1 MSSYRFIAAA
11 LFLTGA
17 ACTDTDS
24 ATNLHTEGPPKVEQV
39 RIRETFIDASG
50 SPGQRVVFGFGTH
63 PQATSDE
70 EHAVTSALAA
80 GDHTQIRFRV
90 IMDQLILGNNLE
102 EIACRA
108 PVGPD
113 GAFDRVPVGATPDD
127 VALCSTAKDVLPQSC
142 KGEHAVCLCQLDG
155 GCVVGADLVMKG
167 QPVGVLDDNQDGAAD
182 LDRFIK
188 GAVGIKCG
196 AIDVPVNI
204 NASYWNPSGFQQVPA
219 MGGFDALGPAIVL
232 IPDVAPGTPT
242 GMMPEAALPT
252 NTTCQIVFD
261 SSVVNVRGESVCA
274 PAGGDPNL
282 DCTPGDTSAVT
293 FKTEPMN
300 VTNDGISIASTDA
313 FFLAVNAAVD
323 ATTTSAITITNG
335 ATAVTGFTI
344 QTSGTVTGSQLK
356 VIPTTAWPANA
367 TLTVTIPS
375 GFHDAFGVSAPMSI
389 SIPITTGP

>member
-1 MSSYRFIAAA
+1 MSSYRFIAAVV
-11 LFLTGA
+11 LFA
-17 ACTDTDS
+17 SPACTDTDS
-24 ATNLHTEGPPKVEQV
+24 ATNLHPSGPPKIEQV
-39 RIRETFIDASG
+39 RMRETFLDASG
-50 SPGQRVVFGFGTH
+50 TPGQRVVFGFGTH

-70 EHAVTSALAA
+70 EHQVTSALAA
-80 GDHTQIRFRV
+80 GDHTLIRFRI

-113 GAFDRVPVGATPDD
+113 GAFDRVPIGATPDD
-127 VALCSTAKDVLPQSC
+127 IALCTTAKDVLPQSC
-142 KGEHAVCLCQLDG
+142 KGDHAVCLCQLDG
-155 GCVVGADLVMKG
+155 GCIVGSDPIAKG

-188 GAVGIKCG
+188 GSVGLKCG
-196 AIDVPVNI
+196 AIDVAVNV

-232 IPDVAPGTPT
+232 IPDIAPGTML
-242 GMMPEAALPT
+242 GGMPEAALPT

-261 SSVVNVRGESVCA
+261 KSVVNVRGESVCA
-274 PAGGDPNL
+274 PAGGDPNV
-282 DCTPGDTSAVT
+282 DCSPGDTSAVS
-293 FKTEPMN
+293 FKTEPMD
-300 VTNDGISIASTDA
+300 VSNDGIAIASTDA

-323 ATTTSAITITNG
+323 AATTSAITITNG

-344 QTSGTVTGSQLK
+344 QVSGTVTGSQLK

-375 GFHDAFGVSAPMSI
+375 GFHDAYGVSAPMPI

>member
-11 LFLTGA
+11 VLFASA

-24 ATNLHTEGPPKVEQV
+24 ATNLHTSGPPKIEQV
-39 RIRETFIDASG
+39 RMRETFLDASG
-50 SPGQRVVFGFGTH
+50 TPGQRVVFGFGTH
-63 PQATSDE
+63 PQAMSDE
-70 EHAVTSALAA
+70 EHQVTSALAA
-80 GDHTQIRFRV
+80 GDHTLIRFRI

-127 VALCSTAKDVLPQSC
+127 IALCTTAKDVLPQSC
-142 KGEHAVCLCQLDG
+142 KGEHAVCICQLDG
-155 GCVVGADLVMKG
+155 GCIVGSDPVAKG

-188 GAVGIKCG
+188 GAVGLKCG
-196 AIDVPVNI
+196 STDVAINI

-232 IPDVAPGTPT
+232 VPDLAPGTML
-242 GMMPEAALPT
+242 GGMPEAALPT
-252 NTTCQIVFD
+252 NTTCQIYFD
-261 SSVVNVRGESVCA
+261 KSVVNVRGESVCA
-274 PAGGDPNL
+274 PAGGDPNT
-282 DCTPGDTSAVT
+282 DCSPGDTSAVS
-293 FKTEPMN
+293 FKTEPM
-300 VTNDGISIASTDA
+300 TFLNDGIAIAPTD
-313 FFLAVNAAVD
+313 FFTIKVYAAVD
-323 ATTTSAITITNG
+323 ASTTSAITITNG

-344 QTSGTVTGSQLK
+344 QVSGTVTGSQLK

-375 GFHDAFGVSAPMSI
+375 GFHDAFGVSAPMPVT
-389 SIPITTGP
+389 IPITTMP